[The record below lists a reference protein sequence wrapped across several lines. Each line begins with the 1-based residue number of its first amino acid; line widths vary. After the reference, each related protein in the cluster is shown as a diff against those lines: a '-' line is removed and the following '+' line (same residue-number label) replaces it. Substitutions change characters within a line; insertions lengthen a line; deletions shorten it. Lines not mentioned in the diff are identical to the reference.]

1 MKSLLA
7 AIPLLF
13 TVLLTGCA
21 TPGPYADAGYNPSV
35 TPDMG
40 IDTLKKHLGEQVLW
54 GGVVI
59 ATRNLKNQ
67 TQLEILAYPLN
78 SGQRPATGRSS
89 AGRFL
94 ALHAGYL
101 EPKDY
106 AAGREVTV
114 LGTLSEIQDGR
125 VGEAA
130 YTYPVIEARGIHLWP
145 EQQSESQ
152 PRVRFGF
159 GIMLHN

>member
-1 MKSLLA
+1 MKTLLT
-7 AIPLLF
+7 I
-13 TVLLTGCA
+13 VLLTILLAGCA
-21 TPGPYADAGYNPSV
+21 TPGPYADAGYNPAV
-35 TPDMG
+35 KPGMG
-40 IDTLKKHLGEQVLW
+40 IDNLKNHLGEQVLW
-54 GGVVI
+54 GGVVV
-59 ATRNLKNQ
+59 ATRNLQNS

-78 SGQRPATGRSS
+78 SGQRPMTDRSA

-114 LGTLSEIQDGR
+114 LGTLSR
-125 VGEAA
+125 VQEGKIGEAA
-130 YTYPVIEARGIHLWP
+130 YTYPVIEARGVHLWP

-159 GIMLHN
+159 GIILHN